1 MVGELLAL
9 RVRVIELPLGVNL
22 VLEGM
27 VFGLD
32 MVVIAEVAVF
42 VGVKLIESVFVG
54 VKLIESVF
62 VGVKL
67 IESVFVGVKL
77 IESVFVGVK
86 LIESGFVVVKLL
98 LGAMVVRLK
107 MVVIAAVELFV

>member
-9 RVRVIELPLGVNL
+9 RVRVIEVPLGVNL

-27 VFGLD
+27 VLGLNI
-32 MVVIAEVAVF
+32 VVIAAVAVF
-42 VGVKLIESVFVG
+42 VGVKLVESVFVG
-54 VKLIESVF
+54 VKLV
-62 VGVKL
+62 
-67 IESVFVGVKL
+67 
-77 IESVFVGVK
+77 
-86 LIESGFVVVKLL
+86 ESGVKLL

>member
-9 RVRVIELPLGVNL
+9 RVRVIEVPLEVNL

-27 VFGLD
+27 VLGLNI
-32 MVVIAEVAVF
+32 VVIAAVAVF
-42 VGVKLIESVFVG
+42 VGVKLVESVFVG
-54 VKLIESVF
+54 VKLV
-62 VGVKL
+62 
-67 IESVFVGVKL
+67 
-77 IESVFVGVK
+77 
-86 LIESGFVVVKLL
+86 ESGVKLL